1 LWIHS
6 LQKLRLTVY
15 NMENTIFEQCQKIN
29 ELLIADKENDA
40 RQELIR
46 LLDFH
51 KKNQIEYTPLINHL
65 IRETGLFPYL
75 EPETSNWEERF
86 VYDVFKV
93 DVGEEEPLTL
103 HREQSLLLKQL
114 LEGKNIAVSAPTSF
128 GKSFVIDA
136 FIKIKK
142 PKNILIIVPTIA
154 LTDETRRRL
163 YKKFASEYKII
174 TTTEVE
180 PANKNIFIFP
190 QERAISYL
198 NKVERFDIMI
208 IDEFYKA
215 STNFDKERSPSL
227 IRAIIKLGSKAD
239 QKYFLSPNISS
250 LGENPFTKGMEFIKL
265 DFNTVFLDVNEL
277 YQEIGKDEE
286 KKTKKLIEIL
296 KEQDSKS
303 LIYAGTY
310 SNINVLSSII
320 NIRFEEKNSELLNN
334 FSKWLSKNYCHN
346 WSLTNSV
353 KRGTGIHNGRLH
365 RSLSQIQIRLF
376 EEKDGLNNI
385 ISTSSIIE
393 GVNTSAENVILWINK
408 NGRSRLNDFTYR
420 NIIGRGGRMFR
431 HFIGKIYV
439 LDQPPSSVQTQLDLP
454 FPEEILG
461 SLDSQN
467 DSVYLTKE
475 QVAKI
480 KFYEVEMSNILGV
493 DIYKKLKDE
502 GVFQSSDSELIKSI
516 AIDMARNPDEWNC
529 LSDLNSSKRDNW
541 DTSIYRIINL
551 RPGYWETNSTTF
563 VAFIKIL
570 SDNWFKSIPELLKL
584 LEPYNVGIDDF
595 FKLEKNVSFKFS
607 SLLKDVNTLQKEIL
621 KDMNYDISLFVSYVS
636 HAFLPSVVFQ
646 LEEYGL
652 PRIISKKIHQSDI
665 INFHDKELSVHS
677 VIEMFNEIGIETIKE
692 KVNLDDFD
700 KYILDYF
707 NDGISSHKI

>member
-1 LWIHS
+1 
-6 LQKLRLTVY
+6 
-15 NMENTIFEQCQKIN
+15 MENTIFEQCQTIN

-40 RQELIR
+40 RQELIK

-51 KKNQIEYTPLINHL
+51 ESNKIEYTPLINHL

-93 DVGEEEPLTL
+93 DVGESEPLTL

-142 PKNILIIVPTIA
+142 PKNVLIIVPTIA

-163 YKKFASEYKII
+163 YKKFVSEYKII

-180 PANKNIFIFP
+180 PAEKNIFIFP
-190 QERAISYL
+190 QERAINYL

-215 STNFDKERSPSL
+215 SKNFDKERSPSL
-227 IRAIIKLGSKAD
+227 IKAIIQLGSKSD
-239 QKYFLSPNISS
+239 QRYFLAPNISS
-250 LGENPFTKGMEFIKL
+250 LGENPFTKEMDFIKL
-265 DFNTVFLDVNEL
+265 DFNTVFLDVKEL
-277 YQEIGKDEE
+277 YKEIGKDEE
-286 KKTKKLIEIL
+286 KKTEKLIEIL
-296 KEQDSKS
+296 KAQDTKS

-310 SNINVLSSII
+310 SNIDILSNII

-334 FSKWLSKNYCHN
+334 FSKWLSKNYSYN

-365 RSLSQIQIRLF
+365 RSLSQIQIKLF

-393 GVNTSAENVILWINK
+393 GVNTSAENVILWMNK
-408 NGRSRLNDFTYR
+408 NGRSGLNDFTYR

-431 HFIGKIYV
+431 HFIGKIYI
-439 LDQPPSSVQTQLDLP
+439 LDKPPTSEQTQLDLP

-461 SLDSQN
+461 GLDSEN
-467 DSVYLTKE
+467 DSGVLTKE

-480 KFYEVEMSNILGV
+480 QYYQEEMSNILGV

-502 GVFQSSDSELIKSI
+502 GVFQSSDSEFIKAI
-516 AIDMARNPDEWNC
+516 AIDMASNPDEWNG
-529 LSDLNSSKRDNW
+529 LSYLNSSNRDKW
-541 DTSIYRIINL
+541 DNSIYRIINL
-551 RPGYWETNSTTF
+551 KPGYWETKSSTF
-563 VAFIKIL
+563 VAFIKVL
-570 SDNWFKSIPELLKL
+570 RDNWFKSIPELLKL
-584 LEPYNVGIDDF
+584 LEPHNVGIDDF
-595 FKLEKNVSFKFS
+595 FKLERNVSFKFS
-607 SLLKDVNTLQKEIL
+607 SLVKDVNTLQKEIL
-621 KDMNYDISLFVSYVS
+621 KSKKYDISPFVAYVS

-652 PRIISKKIHQSDI
+652 PRMISKKIQESKL
-665 INFHDKELSVHS
+665 INFYDSNLTIHKT
-677 VIEMFNEIGIETIKE
+677 IEIFNELGIETIKE
-692 KVNLDDFD
+692 KVNLDEFD
-700 KYILDYF
+700 KYILNYF
-707 NDGISSHKI
+707 YDGIKTNKKK